1 MLLQTLMNVNLVLM
15 TATLMP
21 AVTTQLEAL
30 IVHVY
35 LDLKAMELPAQVSTS
50 IASHQTKS
58 LNSVNFLDRY

>member
-1 MLLQTLMNVNLVLM
+1 MNAHLVLM

-30 IVHVY
+30 TVHVY

-50 IASHQTKS
+50 IVSHN
-58 LNSVNFLDRY
+58 LCH

>member
-1 MLLQTLMNVNLVLM
+1 MNAHLVPT

-21 AVTTQLEAL
+21 AVITQLEAL

-50 IASHQTKS
+50 IALHQTKS
-58 LNSVNFLDRY
+58 LTSVHAVDRY

>member
-1 MLLQTLMNVNLVLM
+1 MNAHLVL
-15 TATLMP
+15 TTVTLMP

-50 IASHQTKS
+50 IVSYQSKS